1 MPVFVMTPQ
10 GKIMRNLILI
20 FGLLGLAACTTTANN
35 QTERNTAQQQT
46 PAAEFHQLADTIWEG
61 LNQSS
66 DTELT
71 DMSPEALEKR
81 YQQRSEWLQQLNAI
95 NLDALSR
102 DDQINHAMIH
112 YTLKNKVDEYRFN
125 AHYMPL
131 TAEGSFHSSLAFM
144 PSYTS
149 FSSAED
155 YQNYIAKLRSI
166 PRYMEQQTHWL
177 HKAIEEGYTQP
188 AAAMAGFEESIL
200 AYIVQDAE
208 NSVYFSPFSQQPGF
222 IDDEQWQQLKEDALT
237 AIDDQVMPAYD
248 DYFTFMVT
256 EYLPGARDTIGAS
269 ELPSGEDFYQN
280 RIKHYTTL
288 DMTADEIHQVGLQE
302 VARIRGEMLEAIEAT
317 GFDGSFD
324 EFVEFLRTDDQ
335 FYPET
340 AEELLQY
347 EQTYISA
354 FGEGW
359 GLYSEYLGLEA
370 GFYKDPYSN
379 FGRLS
384 YEMWRAARLVV
395 DTGMHA
401 KGWSRE
407 RAMEFM
413 ANNTALSLHNVKT
426 EIDRY
431 ITWPAQ
437 ALSYKLGE
445 LTIKR
450 LRAEAEQ
457 QLGDKFD
464 IREFHDAVLENGSV
478 PLKVL
483 EQHINDWIAEQK

>member
-1 MPVFVMTPQ
+1 
-10 GKIMRNLILI
+10 
-20 FGLLGLAACTTTANN
+20 
-35 QTERNTAQQQT
+35 
-46 PAAEFHQLADTIWEG
+46 
-61 LNQSS
+61 
-66 DTELT
+66 
-71 DMSPEALEKR
+71 
-81 YQQRSEWLQQLNAI
+81 
-95 NLDALSR
+95 
-102 DDQINHAMIH
+102 
-112 YTLKNKVDEYRFN
+112 
-125 AHYMPL
+125 
-131 TAEGSFHSSLAFM
+131 
-144 PSYTS
+144 
-149 FSSAED
+149 
-155 YQNYIAKLRSI
+155 
-166 PRYMEQQTHWL
+166 MEQQTHWL
-177 HKAIEEGYTQP
+177 RKAIEEGYTQP

-200 AYIVQDAE
+200 AYIVQDADQ
-208 NSVYFSPFSQQPGF
+208 SVYFSPFSEQPGF
-222 IDDEQWQQLKEDALT
+222 INDEQWKQLKEDALT
-237 AIDDQVMPAYD
+237 AIDQQVMPAYD
-248 DYFTFMVT
+248 DYFNFMVT
-256 EYLPGARDTIGAS
+256 EYLPNARETVGAS
-269 ELPSGEDFYQN
+269 ELPNGDAFYQN

-288 DMTADEIHQVGLQE
+288 DLTADEIHQIGLQE
-302 VARIRGEMLEAIEAT
+302 VARIRGEMLEAIEAS

-340 AEELLQY
+340 AEELLHYAAWIAKKMDGELPKLFKTLPRKPYGIAPVPEEIAPKYTTGRYSGTNRDDRAGFYWVNTYALDRRPLYQMEALTLHEAVPGHHLQNAIAGELEDLPEY
-347 EQTYISA
+347 RQQTYISA

-370 GFYKDPYSN
+370 GFYQDPYSN

-407 RAMEFM
+407 RAMDFM